1 MLPERRTAA
10 RTGLAALQLAPIL
23 VSVVWQASW
32 VGLLL
37 HSSDPLGRLRHLD
50 WYAFF
55 QAGHRLL
62 AGDLQALY
70 PRELREEFLW
80 LYPPYCA
87 YVTAPLGLLSEQWAY
102 IVCCAVQVASVAGAL
117 TFLRAT
123 LSAERYVLDVSAV
136 IASSFFNSAVI
147 IGQASG
153 FWALIL
159 AASLWSW
166 HGRRDFVTG
175 LLLALML
182 AKPNWG
188 VVFPAMCLLTRQW
201 RVLGGIAV
209 GFGVML
215 LSSLPL
221 GLERWHD
228 FARTT
233 HAYVDFVEQLTPM
246 SKQLTMYAF
255 WRTLP
260 GLPHSHGGAIT
271 ALWLASVLPLL
282 AVTVAAWRR
291 RWSEPT
297 PPLPRLFGLTVLLT
311 IAGNLYVYSYDGL
324 LLLLP
329 AIVWHVQGDQ
339 YRSRTCRRLIG
350 GCVLLVF
357 VFGYV
362 ALTYGGVAWIG
373 PLVALWL
380 LGEAYDLLSAAP
392 PVTTSRPAG
401 SALGFQTWRVRQG
414 ALERR
419 LGLAISARLWS
430 RGTAG

>member
-1 MLPERRTAA
+1 
-10 RTGLAALQLAPIL
+10 
-23 VSVVWQASW
+23 
-32 VGLLL
+32 
-37 HSSDPLGRLRHLD
+37 
-50 WYAFF
+50 
-55 QAGHRLL
+55 
-62 AGDLQALY
+62 
-70 PRELREEFLW
+70 
-80 LYPPYCA
+80 
-87 YVTAPLGLLSEQWAY
+87 
-102 IVCCAVQVASVAGAL
+102 
-117 TFLRAT
+117 
-123 LSAERYVLDVSAV
+123 
-136 IASSFFNSAVI
+136 
-147 IGQASG
+147 
-153 FWALIL
+153 
-159 AASLWSW
+159 
-166 HGRRDFVTG
+166 
-175 LLLALML
+175 
-182 AKPNWG
+182 
-188 VVFPAMCLLTRQW
+188 
-201 RVLGGIAV
+201 
-209 GFGVML
+209 ML

-392 PVTTSRPAG
+392 PVTTARPAG